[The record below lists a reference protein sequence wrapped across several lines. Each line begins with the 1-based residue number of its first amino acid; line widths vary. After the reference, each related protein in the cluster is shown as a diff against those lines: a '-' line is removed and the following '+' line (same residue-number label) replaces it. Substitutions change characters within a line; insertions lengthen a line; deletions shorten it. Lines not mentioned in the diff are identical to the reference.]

1 MPVADSGFEPML
13 AGHANCYRISTISSQ
28 YLPLDHSC
36 KASHPGVSK
45 REQYCSP
52 GFEMLLLIRL
62 GRFCALMNSRKVA
75 PSCSCG
81 GEADEKKPRQD
92 RSSDRE

>member
-1 MPVADSGFEPML
+1 MPVAGGEVKPMPVVQ
-13 AGHANCYRISTISSQ
+13 ANCYRISTISLQ

-45 REQYCSP
+45 REQYRSP
-52 GFEMLLLIRL
+52 GFEMLPSIRL

-75 PSCSCG
+75 PGCSCG
-81 GEADEKKPRQD
+81 GEVDEKKPRQD